1 MSEKVPFFSKI
12 SLQVKFFVPVF
23 LFSAIF
29 GIIFG
34 AQVVKAVRSL
44 IFERIKEVDGGRVK
58 QAADKIFPADYFST
72 NRQFYNDSLF
82 NDFSKQLRDNE
93 IRQISVLDASG
104 KVVFSD
110 NEEMVGQTLSGN
122 DFLAQA
128 AGGEIAIDNEKN
140 GPVGSVYRIAGDS
153 VRVYV
158 PILTNGKSL
167 PSGVVEIY

>member
-1 MSEKVPFFSKI
+1 MSGKVPFFSKI

-29 GIIFG
+29 GIVFG
-34 AQVVKAVRSL
+34 SQVVKAARGL

-93 IRQISVLDASG
+93 IRQISVIPQLL
-104 KVVFSD
+104 KK
-110 NEEMVGQTLSGN
+110 
-122 DFLAQA
+122 
-128 AGGEIAIDNEKN
+128 I
-140 GPVGSVYRIAGDS
+140 
-153 VRVYV
+153 
-158 PILTNGKSL
+158 
-167 PSGVVEIY
+167 VE